1 MYIDLSA
8 VSYKNELHS
17 TVSPLPPPFFTA
29 MLSLSLSAGEEN
41 FTLLVKSHKSH
52 DFGQILHQ
60 KSHFSVGNFV
70 ANPLIQV

>member
-1 MYIDLSA
+1 MITPNFIQSLYIMYCMYIDLSA

-29 MLSLSLSAGEEN
+29 VLSLSLSAGEEN

-52 DFGQILHQ
+52 DFGQILH
-60 KSHFSVGNFV
+60 
-70 ANPLIQV
+70 